1 MSIFLSIST
10 QSTYLCK
17 KIWKKSFSVVCV
29 NSILRNF
36 DRFGQK
42 IGTFQKMTI
51 FWSFLVI
58 DFDPVNRFSWF
69 KNQDTPN
76 FKGFLMVYILF
87 TISNFLVWDKTGFH
101 LAPFRGDPSTL
112 YRSILSNWKYFWKL
126 EKICYIPSNFHKFC
140 FIPWYF
146 FI

>member
-1 MSIFLSIST
+1 MVIFL
-10 QSTYLCK
+10 
-17 KIWKKSFSVVCV
+17 
-29 NSILRNF
+29 
-36 DRFGQK
+36 
-42 IGTFQKMTI
+42 
-51 FWSFLVI
+51 SFLVI

-76 FKGFLMVYILF
+76 FKDFLMVYILF

-101 LAPFRGDPSTL
+101 LAPFRGDLSTL

-126 EKICYIPSNFHKFC
+126 EKICYIPYSFHKFC

-146 FI
+146 FISLKKTTDLSWSPGTIIWFVLSLYSKCIWLCLISCQ